1 MSLNAHSLMT
11 FADKIIDYN
20 LNLTLDTLL
29 PEHIC
34 VMNPYQDPSVRSV
47 TEVFYRKFYNDS
59 QPRHLIMGINPG
71 RFGAGITG
79 IPFTDSVRLRNI
91 CDIVSDAILDTKE
104 LSSVFV
110 YEVIKAYGGVETFYR
125 DFYINSVCPLGFTK
139 QNERGKQVNY
149 NYYDSPALT
158 ETVYDYIINNIETLL
173 KMGFEK
179 DVCFCLGTGK
189 NVQFLRKLN
198 DKHHFFDKIVALE
211 HPRFVMQ
218 YKSKQMVEYVD
229 MYIKKLSLR

>member
-1 MSLNAHSLMT
+1 MS
-11 FADKIIDYN
+11 FADKIIEYN
-20 LNLTLDTLL
+20 LNLALNVSL

-34 VMNPYQDPSVRSV
+34 VMNPYLNPSVRSV
-47 TEVFYRKFYNDS
+47 TEVFYRQFYNDS
-59 QPRHLIMGINPG
+59 HPRRLIMGINPG
-71 RFGAGITG
+71 RFGAGVTG
-79 IPFTDSVRLRNI
+79 IPFTDSARLREK
-91 CDIVSDAILDTKE
+91 CSIVSDAIHETKE

-110 YEVIKAYGGVETFYR
+110 YEVIKAYGGVEAFYG

-139 QNERGKQVNY
+139 RNERGREVNY

-158 ETVYDYIINNIETLL
+158 EAVYDYIVKNIETLL
-173 KMGFEK
+173 EMGFET

-198 DKHHFFDKIVALE
+198 EKHHFFDKIVALE

-218 YKSKQMVEYVD
+218 YKSKQMAEYVD
-229 MYIKKLSLR
+229 MYVKKLSLQ

>member
-1 MSLNAHSLMT
+1 MS
-11 FADKIIDYN
+11 FADKIIEYN
-20 LNLTLDTLL
+20 LNLALNVSL

-34 VMNPYQDPSVRSV
+34 VMNPYLNPSVRSV
-47 TEVFYRKFYNDS
+47 TEVFYRQFYNDS
-59 QPRHLIMGINPG
+59 HPRRLIMGINPG
-71 RFGAGITG
+71 RFGAGVTG
-79 IPFTDSVRLRNI
+79 IPFTDSVRLKEKCN
-91 CDIVSDAILDTKE
+91 IVSDAIPQTKE

-110 YEVIKAYGGVETFYR
+110 YEVIKAYGGVEVFYG

-139 QNERGKQVNY
+139 RNERDREVNY
-149 NYYDSPALT
+149 NYYDSHALT
-158 ETVYDYIINNIETLL
+158 EAVYDYIVKNIETLL

-198 DKHHFFDKIVALE
+198 EKHHFFDKIIALE

-218 YKSKQMVEYVD
+218 YKSKQMAEYVD
-229 MYIKKLSLR
+229 MYIKKLCLQ